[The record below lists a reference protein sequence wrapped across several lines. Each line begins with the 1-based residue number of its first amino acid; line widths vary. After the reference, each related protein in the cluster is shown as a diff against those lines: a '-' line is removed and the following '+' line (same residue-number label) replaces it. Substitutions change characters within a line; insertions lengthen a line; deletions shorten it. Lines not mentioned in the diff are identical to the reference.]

1 MFVVQ
6 IFQMLVRM
14 LHLIAIYCSEE
25 IILVRSS
32 EDCRKVYDNSFGSF
46 SIPTLI
52 LKVLFNG
59 RSGSD
64 SICTGKQICRAFWNL
79 TLSIWQNMWS
89 LGKQIICHIFFL
101 SKQLHYF
108 YHLNELYLLN
118 KMSFLSGRTA
128 CWGFFFSYSDFF
140 LPSKAGVTDVTAMFV
155 NFNRRS
161 AVTQATTYIKQIVI
175 NTLPC

>member
-1 MFVVQ
+1 MS
-6 IFQMLVRM
+6 
-14 LHLIAIYCSEE
+14 C
-25 IILVRSS
+25 
-32 EDCRKVYDNSFGSF
+32 
-46 SIPTLI
+46 I
-52 LKVLFNG
+52 LKPNV
-59 RSGSD
+59 
-64 SICTGKQICRAFWNL
+64 KHL
-79 TLSIWQNMWS
+79 TKYVKFGETNYMPY
-89 LGKQIICHIFFL
+89 FFL